1 MNYFETKNNKL
12 NKLKINNLLKYN
24 MNFILLGFNF
34 LYIVLLSSL
43 FYLDYSLFY
52 DFFGFER
59 GLFSSIFK
67 IDFMNINSTLFL
79 IFFPFLFIIL
89 YIFIS
94 IIVYHKFILK
104 KK

>member
-67 IDFMNINSTLFL
+67 IDFMNINSTLLDFL
-79 IFFPFLFIIL
+79 
-89 YIFIS
+89 
-94 IIVYHKFILK
+94 K
-104 KK
+104 